1 VTGRQRVG
9 RVVTRL
15 RVDVPLALIDAML
28 VPGSFMSLL
37 AVRFEGTI
45 PARWTSRLWGYL
57 PVIIAI
63 HLVANLAWGLYGQ
76 IWRHASIAEARRI
89 AFAGLTAG
97 AVIFL
102 LNPLREF
109 PLPRSVALMGAF
121 LATVLMAIARFQV
134 RLWRRGPAAGKSA
147 TRVAVVGA
155 GEAGAAIVRDLR
167 RLPEHDRVPVVVVDD
182 DLRKQGRSLLGVP
195 VLGGTATLG
204 EIVRQY
210 QADEVLMAIPSAD
223 QSLVGEV
230 MRGAEG
236 AGVPLKVLPPVRELL
251 GGSPS
256 VRDARDLQIEDLL
269 GRAQVATDIDSIRAT
284 VGYRTVLITGAG
296 GSIGSEI
303 ARQVGDLGP
312 ARLLLLDHDETHL
325 HDARANVA
333 MPVDLVLADIRD
345 HDRMHELMAAVR
357 PDMVFHAAAHKHVP
371 LLEAHPAEAVR
382 TNVLGTRN
390 VVEAA
395 AAVGVPRL
403 VFISS
408 DKAVRPQN
416 VLGYSKWLG
425 EQLVLHTAPVG
436 SRWCSVRFGN
446 VLGSRGSV
454 IPTFAKQIASGGPLT
469 VTDPRMTRF
478 FMSVR
483 EAVQLVLQAAVM
495 AAGEEIFMLDMGEPV
510 NILELA
516 ERMVRLS
523 GRQVG
528 SEIPI
533 RFTGRRPGEKLAED
547 LANPE
552 EQASPTSHPS
562 IVRLTPT
569 KVDALFLENGT
580 QRLEELV
587 AQRLDGDAAGLM
599 VALAEAAASGGDR
612 MDVQQRRQRWSPLTT

>member
-1 VTGRQRVG
+1 VTARQRVG

-15 RVDVPLALIDAML
+15 RVDVPVALIDAML
-28 VPGSFMSLL
+28 VTGSFMSLL
-37 AVRFEGTI
+37 AVRFEGHI
-45 PARWTSRLWGYL
+45 PQRWTSQLWGYL
-57 PVIIAI
+57 PVIIVV
-63 HLVANLAWGLYGQ
+63 HLAANLAWGLYGQ
-76 IWRHASIAEARRI
+76 IWRHASIAEVRRI
-89 AFAGLTAG
+89 AFAGLSA
-97 AVIFL
+97 AAIIFL

-109 PLPRSVALMGAF
+109 PLPRSVALLGSF
-121 LATVLMAIARFQV
+121 LALMLMAIARFQV
-134 RLWRRGPAAGKSA
+134 RLWGRRPSAGRSA

-167 RLPEHDRVPVVVVDD
+167 RLPDNDRVPVVVVDD
-182 DLRKQGRSLLGVP
+182 DPRKQGRSLLGVP
-195 VLGGTATLG
+195 VVSGTATLG
-204 EIVRQY
+204 EIVGRY
-210 QADEVLMAIPSAD
+210 RADEVLMAIPSAD
-223 QSLVGEV
+223 QQVVRAV
-230 MRGAEG
+230 MQGSEG

-251 GGSPS
+251 GANPS
-256 VRDARDLQIEDLL
+256 VRDVRDLQIEDLL

-284 VGYRTVLITGAG
+284 VVHRTVLITGAG

-303 ARQVGDLGP
+303 AKQVAELGP
-312 ARLLLLDHDETHL
+312 GRLLLLDHDETHL
-325 HDARANVA
+325 HDARANLGA
-333 MPVDLVLADIRD
+333 PVDLVLADIRD
-345 HDRMHELMAAVR
+345 RDRMYELMATVQ

-371 LLEAHPAEAVR
+371 LLEAHPSEAVR

-390 VVEAA
+390 VVESA

-416 VLGYSKWLG
+416 ILGYSKWLG
-425 EQLVLHTAPVG
+425 EQLVLHTAPAG

-454 IPTFAKQIASGGPLT
+454 IPTFAKQIATGGPLT
-469 VTDPRMTRF
+469 VTDPRMTRY

-483 EAVQLVLQAAVM
+483 EAVQLVLQSSTM
-495 AAGEEIFMLDMGEPV
+495 SAGGEIFMLDMGEAV

-533 RFTGRRPGEKLAED
+533 RFTGKRPGEKLAED

-552 EQASPTSHPS
+552 EHASPTGHPS
-562 IVRLTPT
+562 IVRLAPT
-569 KVDALFLENGT
+569 KVDALFLDNGT

-587 AQRLDGDAAGLM
+587 ARRLDGDAADHM
-599 VALAEAAASGGDR
+599 VALAEAAASGGDS
-612 MDVQQRRQRWSPLTT
+612 VGVPQRRQRWSPLTT

>member
-1 VTGRQRVG
+1 MTGRQRLG

-15 RVDVPLALIDAML
+15 RIDVPLALIDAML
-28 VPGSFMSLL
+28 VTGSFMSLL

-76 IWRHASIAEARRI
+76 IWRHASVAEARRI

-147 TRVAVVGA
+147 SRVAVVGA

-195 VLGGTATLG
+195 VVGGTATLG

-223 QSLVGEV
+223 QSVVREV

-251 GGSPS
+251 GASPS
-256 VRDARDLQIEDLL
+256 VRDVRDLQIEDLL

-303 ARQVGDLGP
+303 AKQVGDLGP

-333 MPVDLVLADIRD
+333 IPVDLVLADIRD

-454 IPTFAKQIASGGPLT
+454 IPTFAKQIAAGGPLT

-483 EAVQLVLQAAVM
+483 EAVQLVLQAATM

-552 EQASPTSHPS
+552 EFANQTSHPS